1 MFIIFYSG
9 TIVIMKSFT
18 EKSPTSKIISGK
30 DKSRC
35 NNADIFLWNYHTN
48 DSVEAISCSRLI
60 KLGELKHWNPYTDIN
75 HVTEN
80 DITHFP
86 CSRESDPFV
95 GFDEYEKLPD
105 QHKLQV
111 SWRRHAMEISEILHG
126 EQLAML
132 CASQLITLLPDMEGR
147 LFASRQA
154 ADEARHVE
162 FFRAY
167 LLSARQEITPPS
179 AVMREL
185 TVETLQS
192 PQWEIKLLICQI
204 LIESLAMAHF
214 SFLVRNCHATTL
226 SQGLRRI
233 MDDEARH
240 VKFGT
245 DYLAAMF
252 RSHTSDQLEQYGNFV
267 VEKAFELASSDNH
280 CVVIARQLHWD
291 THRLRHHLRQ
301 RRINKPELIQQRFR
315 QLTLNIRMTGL
326 MNKRLEQRLMRFCG
340 T

>member
-1 MFIIFYSG
+1 MN
-9 TIVIMKSFT
+9 SFT
-18 EKSPTSKIISGK
+18 HKSPTPKIISGTHNI
-30 DKSRC
+30 RRQ
-35 NNADIFLWNYHTN
+35 NADIVLWNYHTT
-48 DSVEAISCSRLI
+48 DIAEAISCSRLI
-60 KLGELKHWNPYTDIN
+60 KLADSKHWNPYTDIN

-80 DITHFP
+80 SITSFP
-86 CSRESDPFV
+86 CSRESDPFAD
-95 GFDEYEKLPD
+95 FDEYEKLPE

-111 SWRRHAMEISEILHG
+111 SWQRHGMEISEILHG

-132 CASQLITLLPDMEGR
+132 CASQLVSLLPDMEGR

-167 LLSARQEITPPS
+167 LLSARQNITPPS

-185 TVETLQS
+185 TVETVQS

-214 SFLVRNCHATTL
+214 SFLLRNCHATAL
-226 SQGLRRI
+226 KQGLRHI

-252 RSHTSDQLEQYGNFV
+252 RSHTSGQLERYGNFI

-280 CVVIARQLHWD
+280 CVVIARQMHWD

>member
-1 MFIIFYSG
+1 MN
-9 TIVIMKSFT
+9 SFR
-18 EKSPTSKIISGK
+18 EKLPTSKIVSCTNNN
-30 DKSRC
+30 RLH
-35 NNADIFLWNYHTN
+35 NADIVLWNYHTN
-48 DSVEAISCSRLI
+48 DSDESISCRRLI
-60 KLGELKHWNPYTDIN
+60 KIADSKHWNPYTDIN

-80 DITHFP
+80 DITSFP

-95 GFDEYEKLPD
+95 GFDKYEKLPE

-111 SWRRHAMEISEILHG
+111 SWQRHGMEISEILHG

-132 CASQLITLLPDMEGR
+132 CASQLISLLPDMEGR

-167 LLSARQEITPPS
+167 LLSAQQEITPPS

-214 SFLVRNCHATTL
+214 SFLLRNCHAPAL
-226 SQGLRRI
+226 KQGLRRI

-245 DYLAAMF
+245 DYLAAIF
-252 RSHTSDQLEQYGNFV
+252 RSHTPDQLEQYGNFV
-267 VEKAFELASSDNH
+267 VEKAFALASSDNH
-280 CVVIARQLHWD
+280 CVGIARHLHWD

-301 RRINKPELIQQRFR
+301 RRIDKPELIQQRFR
-315 QLTLNIRMTGL
+315 QLTLHLRVTGL
-326 MNKRLEQRLMRFCG
+326 MNERLEQRLMRFCS